1 MAALMADLGIME
13 RALQLLSAA
22 GRRAGKQQAAN
33 RASIAGS
40 NAKLPNNTARATP
53 RPVWMV
59 TEARVT
65 ECRNELVRASA
76 LTLRITNG
84 PTNKLTVSFTYYAHA
99 RLYYDNF
106 ISPVVRAQGDTFSVY
121 YNALNPSENT
131 QTSSGA
137 TKKAPRQISPCSE
150 SSSSRSSRSPW
161 FEGRDG
167 MQTPA
172 HRISS
177 ASIHVRPTS
186 GGARRN
192 IWIHIVIP
200 QALVTPPS
208 RAKAQVNQYPL
219 WRDVPY

>member
-76 LTLRITNG
+76 LTLRITND
-84 PTNKLTVSFTYYAHA
+84 PNKLTVSFTP
-99 RLYYDNF
+99 LQQNLWEVSGSGSF
-106 ISPVVRAQGDTFSVY
+106 
-121 YNALNPSENT
+121 PS
-131 QTSSGA
+131 A
-137 TKKAPRQISPCSE
+137 
-150 SSSSRSSRSPW
+150 
-161 FEGRDG
+161 
-167 MQTPA
+167 
-172 HRISS
+172 
-177 ASIHVRPTS
+177 
-186 GGARRN
+186 
-192 IWIHIVIP
+192 
-200 QALVTPPS
+200 
-208 RAKAQVNQYPL
+208 
-219 WRDVPY
+219 